1 MTLCS
6 SKILHRLLKEDKQN
20 TGILHPKILM
30 KTKTIFI
37 LLQIWKKQDQD
48 GGKQEEIIKNK
59 NKVMVKVLLLLNT
72 APNVSSPSN

>member
-30 KTKTIFI
+30 KTRTIFI

>member
-1 MTLCS
+1 
-6 SKILHRLLKEDKQN
+6 
-20 TGILHPKILM
+20 M